1 MSRRTLNILQQIS
14 ESVSQSLLV
23 YSILIQNINRKRSKK
38 KIARDEY
45 FSFIVVFKYLKYRI
59 AEYRQS

>member
-59 AEYRQS
+59 VEYRQS